1 MLGHSERARRM
12 LRTFVV
18 LVDAVTSVPVLSIGE
33 GPKVP
38 FGLCADGNLLLE
50 CKQDSFHI

>member
-1 MLGHSERARRM
+1 M

-18 LVDAVTSVPVLSIGE
+18 LVDAVTSVPVLSSGE